1 MLTNNLKYALRAL
14 SRNKFHALLNIMGLA
29 IGLACTILI
38 LLYLNDELSFDK
50 HHENYS
56 RIYRLESDFNISGR
70 HDKFAVTAFPMGPAL
85 KLEFPEVK
93 EFVRLFSP
101 GDNFIIKYEEN
112 SFSEK
117 DIYFADSTI
126 FNVFTNKFISGSPQ
140 NALTEP
146 NSMVLTVSLAKK
158 LFGDEEAINK
168 MVQSQ
173 DNQSFKITAVI
184 EDLPANSH
192 LRFIGLLS
200 MATVAKTVGFEQFNS
215 LDPIGFWNVN
225 PYTYLLLTEGATM
238 EGIYEKYEP
247 FSEKYIEPVGKQINA
262 TFAPMWTRLDKVH
275 LGSHLEGD
283 LPTGNRAYIYI
294 FSSVALFILLLAIIN
309 YMNMATARSE
319 KRARETGIRKVAG
332 AYRAQLIR
340 QFLSESVMVAIF
352 AMLIAIALAS
362 ILLPYFNLLA
372 GKMLVLPQ
380 LFSTNLL
387 AFTFM
392 ITLIAGLLAGLY
404 PAFYLSSFKPV
415 TVLKGT
421 VKAGRNKGTLRKLLV
436 TFQFIISIVMIIATL
451 VVSEQ
456 LNYLQNKDLGFDKN
470 NVVVIE
476 LQDTAFI
483 SKMPSF
489 RDELLHH
496 PEIVEMATS
505 TSVPGDVR
513 AIQVMRVEQEE
524 QMVEYAFN
532 LFLADYDFFNLIGFE
547 LKDGRWFDREMGTD
561 QNEAVVINETAA
573 RRMGWGDDAL
583 GKKID
588 FGIQLDG
595 TANRNTKVIGV
606 LKDFHF
612 TSLHND
618 IEPITIYLSDRPR
631 RILSI
636 RIAAG
641 RQQQALALINEKW
654 MEYGVN
660 HPIKYEFLDERL
672 NASYS
677 AEASTSRVFTV
688 FSALSIFIA
697 LMGLLGLSSYLTE
710 RKTKEIGIRKVHGAT
725 VPAILS
731 LLYREFVILL
741 AIAFVIATPVAW
753 LLLTRWLQDFA
764 FHTSVKAISIV
775 MAALITIAVTWF
787 TVSYH
792 SYKAAVS
799 NPVDAIKYE

>member
-1 MLTNNLKYALRAL
+1 MLTDNLKYALRAL

-29 IGLACTILI
+29 IGLTCTILI

-50 HHENYS
+50 HHDNYS
-56 RIYRLESDFNISGR
+56 RIFRLESDFNISGR

-126 FNVFTNKFISGSPQ
+126 FNVFTHKFISGSPQ

-146 NSMVLTVSLAKK
+146 NSMVLTTSLAKK

-173 DNQSFKITAVI
+173 DNQSYKITAVI

-215 LDPIGFWNVN
+215 LDPLGFWNVN
-225 PYTYLLLTEGATM
+225 PFTYLLLTEGATM

-247 FSEKYIEPVGKQINA
+247 FNEKYIEPVGKQINA
-262 TFAPMWTRLDKVH
+262 TFDPMWTRLDKVH

-283 LPTGNRAYIYI
+283 LPTGNKAYIYI

-352 AMLIAIALAS
+352 AMLIAIALAA

-380 LFSTNLL
+380 LFSVNLL
-387 AFTFM
+387 ALTFM
-392 ITLIAGLLAGLY
+392 ITLIAGLLAGVY

-421 VKAGRNKGTLRKLLV
+421 VQAGRNKGTLRKLLV

-483 SKMPSF
+483 SKIPSF
-489 RDELLHH
+489 RDELLHR

-547 LKDGRWFDREMGTD
+547 LKEGRWFDREMGTD
-561 QNEAVVINETAA
+561 QNGAVVINETAA

-606 LKDFHF
+606 LTDFHF

-618 IEPITIYLSDRPR
+618 IEPITIYLSNRPR

-636 RIAAG
+636 RIAEG

-672 NASYS
+672 NESYS
-677 AEASTSRVFTV
+677 AEASTSRVFIV

-764 FHTSVKAISIV
+764 FHTSVKAASIV
-775 MAALITIAVTWF
+775 LAGLITIGVTWF

-792 SYKAAVS
+792 SYKAAMS

>member
-1 MLTNNLKYALRAL
+1 MLANNLKYALRAL

-38 LLYLNDELSFDK
+38 LLYLQDELSFDK
-50 HHENYS
+50 HHENHS
-56 RIYRLESDFNISGR
+56 RIYRLESDFTIAER
-70 HDKFAVTAFPMGPAL
+70 HDKFAITSFPLGPAF
-85 KLEFPEVK
+85 KLEYPEVT
-93 EFVRLFSP
+93 EYVRMFSP
-101 GDNFIIKYEEN
+101 GDNFIIKYNEQI
-112 SFSEK
+112 FSEK

-126 FNVFTNKFISGSPQ
+126 FDVFTHNIIDGSPQ

-146 NSMVLTVSLAKK
+146 NSMVLTASLAKK
-158 LFGDEEAINK
+158 IFGDEEAINK

-173 DNQSFKITAVI
+173 DNQSYKITAVI

-192 LRFIGLLS
+192 VRFIGLLS

-215 LDPIGFWNVN
+215 LDPVGFWNVN
-225 PYTYLLLTEGATM
+225 PFTYLLLAEGATM

-247 FSEKYIEPVGKQINA
+247 FNEKYIEPIGKQINA
-262 TFAPMWTRLDKVH
+262 TFAPMWTRLDEIH
-275 LGSHLEGD
+275 LGSNLEAD

-294 FSSVALFILLLAIIN
+294 FSSVALFILFLAIIN
-309 YMNMATARSE
+309 YTNMATARSE

-332 AYRAQLIR
+332 AYRAQLVR
-340 QFLSESVMVAIF
+340 QFLSESLMVAVF
-352 AMLIAIALAS
+352 AMLMAIALAA
-362 ILLPYFNLLA
+362 ILLPYFNILA
-372 GKMLVLPQ
+372 GKMLVLQ
-380 LFSTNLL
+380 KLFSANLL
-387 AFTFM
+387 AVIFI
-392 ITLIAGLLAGLY
+392 ITLIAGLMAGIY

-421 VKAGRNKGTLRKLLV
+421 VQAGRSKGTLRKLLV

-456 LNYLQNKDLGFDKN
+456 LKFLQNKDLGFNKS

-483 SKMPSF
+483 RKVPSF

-496 PEIVEMATS
+496 PEIVSVATS
-505 TSVPGDVR
+505 TSVPGDIR
-513 AIQVMRVEQEE
+513 SKQVMRVEQEE

-532 LFLADYDFFNLIGFE
+532 LLLADYDFMSMYGLE
-547 LKDGRWFDREMGTD
+547 LKNGRWFDREMGTD
-561 QNEAVVINETAA
+561 PNEAVVINETAA
-573 RRMGWGDDAL
+573 RKMGWGDEAP

-595 TANRNTKVIGV
+595 TANRNTRVIGV

-618 IEPITIYLSDRPR
+618 IEPITIFLSDRPR
-631 RILSI
+631 RFLSI
-636 RIAAG
+636 RIAED
-641 RQQQALALINEKW
+641 RQQHALALISDKW
-654 MEYGVN
+654 MEYAVN
-660 HPIKYEFLDERL
+660 HPLKYEFLEERL
-672 NASYS
+672 NESYT
-677 AEASTSRVFTV
+677 AEASTSRVFTT
-688 FSALSIFIA
+688 FSVLSVFIA

-710 RKTKEIGIRKVHGAT
+710 RRTKEIGIRKVHGAS
-725 VPAILS
+725 VPAILN
-731 LLYREFVILL
+731 LLYREFAILL
-741 AIAFVIATPVAW
+741 SIAFVIATPIAW
-753 LLLTRWLQDFA
+753 WLLTRWLQDFA
-764 FHTSVKAISIV
+764 FHTSIKAASIV
-775 MAALITIAVTWF
+775 LAAMITIAVTWF

>member
-1 MLTNNLKYALRAL
+1 MLANNLKYALRAL

-38 LLYLNDELSFDK
+38 LLYLSDELSFDK

-70 HDKFAVTAFPMGPAL
+70 HDKFAITSFPIGPAL
-85 KLEFPEVK
+85 KLEYPEVI
-93 EFVRLFSP
+93 EYVRMFSP

-126 FNVFTNKFISGSPQ
+126 FNVFTHAFISGSPQ

-146 NSMVLTVSLAKK
+146 NSMVLTASLAKK

-173 DNQSFKITAVI
+173 DNQSFRVTAVI

-225 PYTYLLLTEGATM
+225 PFTYLLLTEGATM

-247 FSEKYIEPVGKQINA
+247 FNEKYIEPIGNQINA
-262 TFAPMWTRLDKVH
+262 TFAPMWTRLDEIH
-275 LGSHLEGD
+275 LGSQLEAD

-294 FSSVALFILLLAIIN
+294 FSSLALFILLLAIIN

-332 AYRAQLIR
+332 AYRVQLVM

-352 AMLIAIALAS
+352 AMLIAITLAA
-362 ILLPYFNLLA
+362 ILLPYFNILA
-372 GKMLVLPQ
+372 GKMLLLPQ
-380 LFSTNLL
+380 LFSANLL
-387 AFTFM
+387 TVTFI
-392 ITLIAGLLAGLY
+392 ITLIAGLLAGVY

-415 TVLKGT
+415 TVLKGS
-421 VKAGRNKGTLRKLLV
+421 VQAGRNKGTLRKLLV

-451 VVSEQ
+451 VVTEQ
-456 LNYLQNKDLGFDKN
+456 LKYLQNKDLGYDKN
-470 NVVVIE
+470 NIVVIE

-483 SKMPSF
+483 RKVPSF

-496 PEIVEMATS
+496 PEIVAMATS
-505 TSVPGDVR
+505 TSVPGDIR
-513 AIQVMRVEQEE
+513 SIQVMRAEQEE
-524 QMVEYAFN
+524 QMVEYTFN
-532 LFLADYDFFNLIGFE
+532 LFLADYDFMSMYGLA
-547 LKDGRWFDREMGTD
+547 LKEGRWFDREMGTD
-561 QNEAVVINETAA
+561 LNEAVVINETAA

-618 IEPITIYLSDRPR
+618 IEPITIFLSDRPR
-631 RILSI
+631 RFLSI
-636 RIAAG
+636 RIAED
-641 RQQQALALINEKW
+641 RQQQAIALISEKW
-654 MEYGVN
+654 MDYAVN
-660 HPIKYEFLDERL
+660 HPLKYEFLEEIL
-672 NASYS
+672 NESYS
-677 AEASTSRVFTV
+677 AEASTSRVFTT
-688 FSALSIFIA
+688 FSVLSVFIA

-710 RKTKEIGIRKVHGAT
+710 RRTKEIGIRKVHGAT
-725 VPAILS
+725 VPAILT
-731 LLYREFVILL
+731 LLYREFALLL
-741 AIAFVIATPVAW
+741 AIAFVVATPVAW
-753 LLLTRWLQDFA
+753 WLLTRWLQDFA
-764 FHTSVKAISIV
+764 FHTSIKAASV
-775 MAALITIAVTWF
+775 LLAALITIAVTWF